1 MASDSVSMLK
11 SLTFSSS
18 MRQASSS
25 SLIFHC
31 GNLLMLYSVRHS
43 PWTDSSM
50 VVEAGSFLPTM
61 TDVTTPAFRLTR
73 KGSIK

>member
-1 MASDSVSMLK
+1 MASESDSMSK

-18 MRQASSS
+18 MRQASSN

-43 PWTDSSM
+43 TLTDSGSCSLMTRPVSESLTFWPLM
-50 VVEAGSFLPTM
+50 VQNS
-61 TDVTTPAFRLTR
+61 
-73 KGSIK
+73 